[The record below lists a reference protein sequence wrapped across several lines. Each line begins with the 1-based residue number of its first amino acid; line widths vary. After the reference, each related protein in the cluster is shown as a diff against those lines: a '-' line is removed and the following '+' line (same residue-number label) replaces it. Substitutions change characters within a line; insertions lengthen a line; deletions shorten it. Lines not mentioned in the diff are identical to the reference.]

1 MIAMSVRNGF
11 NEEVTRAVGN
21 AELEQAAL
29 PNTRALRSELI
40 DAGTQVEEASNE
52 DLAAAAG
59 GPLLAVAAPIPR
71 RARRSSRDRL
81 QPGRTDKFFERELC
95 LGAIA
100 IRESSDPTP
109 SV

>member
-21 AELEQAAL
+21 AELEEATL
-29 PNTRALRSELI
+29 PKTLALRFELI
-40 DAGTQVEEASNE
+40 DAGTQVGGTSNE

-59 GPLLAVAAPIPR
+59 GSLLALAAPIPR

-81 QPGRTDKFFERELC
+81 QPGRTDKFFEREFC

-100 IRESSDPTP
+100 IRDSSDPTP